1 MSKTAVQT
9 KPFDAVQAMRDV
21 REKLSQ
27 RYWQHIDVLKSDLEK
42 VSLKRKASG
51 KKQATRSK
59 P

>member
-42 VSLKRKASG
+42 VSSKRKASG
-51 KKQATRSK
+51 KRQATRSK